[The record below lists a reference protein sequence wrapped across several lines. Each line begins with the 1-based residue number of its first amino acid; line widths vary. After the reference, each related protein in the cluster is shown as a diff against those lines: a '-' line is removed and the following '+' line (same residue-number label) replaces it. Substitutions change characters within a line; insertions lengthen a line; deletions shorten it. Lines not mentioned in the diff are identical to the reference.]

1 MNILIEGVG
10 KSFDN
15 IDVLNNINLK
25 IDKGEV
31 FALVGPNG
39 SGKTTLIRILLNIYN
54 KDNGK
59 VFIDDIDIDD
69 KKNEHVKRKIGFLLD
84 NIGLFKDLTAIENLE
99 FFHRIYNK
107 NYNPEKRNKEL
118 EKLLELV
125 SLSENKNKKINFFSR
140 GMKQRLCIAR
150 ALVNN
155 PELIILD
162 EPLRGLDLEGKF
174 AVRDIIEKLS
184 KENRTIFINS
194 HNLDEV
200 ERIASKIAFIKD
212 GSILEFGS
220 TQKIIEKYSKNR
232 YELKLTDPEK
242 YEDMNK
248 YKDGI
253 FVSKKNDS
261 IEIEINNKELDLY
274 KIIDKEDIV
283 YCNRIKSSLE
293 DIYKEIMSNV

>member
-1 MNILIEGVG
+1 MNILIEGVC

-15 IDVLNNINLK
+15 INVLNNINLK
-25 IDKGEV
+25 IDEGEV

-54 KDNGK
+54 KDSGK
-59 VFIDDIDIDD
+59 VFIDDIDIGD
-69 KKNEHVKRKIGFLLD
+69 KKNEYIKTKIGFLLD

-107 NYNPEKRNKEL
+107 NYNPEKRKKEL
-118 EKLLELV
+118 EKLIDLV

-174 AVRDIIEKLS
+174 AVREIIEKLS

-232 YELKLTDPEK
+232 YKLKLTAPEK
-242 YEDMNK
+242 YEEMTK
-248 YKDGI
+248 YKNDI
-253 FVSKKNDS
+253 SVLKNGDL

-274 KIIDKEDIV
+274 EIIDKEDIV
-283 YCNRIKSSLE
+283 YCDKIKSSLE
-293 DIYKEIMSNV
+293 DIYKEVMSNV